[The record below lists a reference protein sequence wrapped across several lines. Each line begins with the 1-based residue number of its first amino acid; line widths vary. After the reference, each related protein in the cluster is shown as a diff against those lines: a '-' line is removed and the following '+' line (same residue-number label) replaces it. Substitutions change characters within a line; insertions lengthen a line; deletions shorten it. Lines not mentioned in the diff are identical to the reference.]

1 MAALAGGSGLAPRA
15 IAWPALA
22 LAAAAALLLGAAPLP
37 AVAAV
42 WAAGLWRLAAARRGW
57 PLPGRAFRAAAVA
70 GAVLVVLAAHRT
82 LLDQAPGTLLLLLGA
97 ALKLLELRTRR
108 DATLAALLAFV
119 VAAVALVHGPEL
131 PRPLLAL
138 GVVWLALAAL
148 LAVAAPELGARAL
161 VGRAGALLAQ
171 AAPLALA
178 LFFLFPRLGGPL
190 WGPSER
196 GVTGLGEDLTLGRV
210 AELAR
215 SDAVAMRVR
224 LPGGPPPPAQRY
236 WRARVL
242 DRTDG
247 VRWWADPHAD
257 ASALPEGGAEQ
268 AVEHTVTLLPDGGR
282 VLPALDPPVRPPRGA
297 RTGPGLALLWPHPVD
312 RVLVYRVRSLPGAV
326 LPARAEELAQ
336 ARRIPRLTPQVRA
349 LARRLRREG
358 GDEAGTVEAALAWYR
373 DQGFV
378 YTLRPGRPAGD
389 PVTDFLFRSRRG
401 FCEHFAA
408 SFALLMRAAGVPARI
423 VTGYLGG
430 EWNPLTGELVV
441 RRADAHAWVE
451 VALPGRGWVRVD
463 PTLTAAPGRLE
474 RAIDPAASTAEGIRF
489 RPRGAGLVTDL
500 ARWWDAAEAA
510 WTYWVLGYGPRMQ
523 EALLARL
530 GLAAARPWKA
540 LGILLA
546 LAVPAALLAAAWW
559 ALRRP
564 APDPAAAAWARFRRR
579 LARRGVRAAPADA
592 PWAYARRAERR
603 LPSHAAAI
611 RRITALYVA
620 ARYGPRPDD
629 RTVRALERAVAR
641 FRP

>member
-1 MAALAGGSGLAPRA
+1 MAALGKGQRLAPRA
-15 IAWPALA
+15 VTWPALA
-22 LAAAAALLLGAAPLP
+22 LAAAAALLLGAVPPP
-37 AVAAV
+37 AVGAV
-42 WAAGLWRLAAARRGW
+42 WAAALWRLAAQRRGW
-57 PLPGRAFRAAAVA
+57 ALPGRALRAAAVA

-108 DATLAALLAFV
+108 DAALAALLAFV
-119 VAAVALVHGPEL
+119 VAAVALVHDPAL
-131 PRPLLAL
+131 PRLLLAL
-138 GVVWLALAAL
+138 AVVWLALAAL
-148 LAVAAPELGARAL
+148 AAVAMPELPPRAL
-161 VGRAGALLAQ
+161 LRRAGALLAQ
-171 AAPLALA
+171 AAPLALV

-190 WGPSER
+190 WGPSDR
-196 GVTGLGEDLTLGRV
+196 GVTGLGEDLVLGRV

-224 LPGGPPPPAQRY
+224 LPAGPPPPALRY

-247 VRWWADPHAD
+247 VRWWTARQPA
-257 ASALPEGGAEQ
+257 AALPTGAAGEGVEQ
-268 AVEHTVTLLPDGGR
+268 TVTLLPGGGR
-282 VLPALDPPVRPPRGA
+282 ALPALDPPAAVPEGA
-297 RTGPGLALLWPHPVD
+297 RAGPGGTLLWPRPVD
-312 RVLVYRVRSLPGAV
+312 RVLVYQVRSLPGAA
-326 LPARAEELAQ
+326 LPARAGELGRAL
-336 ARRIPRLTPQVRA
+336 ALPRLTPQVRA

-358 GDEAGTVEAALAWYR
+358 GDTAGTVEAALAWYR
-373 DQGFV
+373 QRGLV
-378 YTLRPGRPAGD
+378 YTLRPGRPRGD

-451 VALPGRGWVRVD
+451 VALPGRGWIRVD

-474 RAIDPAASTAEGIRF
+474 RAIDPAASTAAGVRF
-489 RPRGAGLVTDL
+489 RPRGVGLAGTL
-500 ARWWDAAEAA
+500 ARWWDAVDAA
-510 WTYWVLGYGPRMQ
+510 WTHWVLGYGPRMQ

-530 GLAAARPWKA
+530 GLAAARPWEA
-540 LGILLA
+540 LGLLLA
-546 LAVPAALLAAAWW
+546 LAAPLALLAGAWW

-564 APDPAAAAWARFRRR
+564 RTDPAVAAWARFRRR
-579 LARRGVRAAPADA
+579 LARHGVDAAASDA

-603 LPSHAAAI
+603 LPRHAAAI

-620 ARYGPRPDD
+620 ARYGPRADP
-629 RTVRALERAVAR
+629 RAVRALERAVAR

>member
-1 MAALAGGSGLAPRA
+1 MATLDGRQKLAPRTVT
-15 IAWPALA
+15 WPALA
-22 LAAAAALLLGAAPLP
+22 LSAAAALLLGAVPPP
-37 AVAAV
+37 AVATV
-42 WAAGLWRLAAARRGW
+42 WAAALWRSGAERRGW
-57 PLPGRAFRAAAVA
+57 PLPGRAVRAAGVA

-82 LLDQAPGTLLLLLGA
+82 LFDQAPGTLLLLLGA

-119 VAAVALVHGPEL
+119 VAAVALVHDPGL
-131 PRPLLAL
+131 PRLLLAL

-148 LAVAAPELGARAL
+148 AAVAMPELAARAL
-161 VGRAGALLAQ
+161 LRRAGALLAQ
-171 AAPLALA
+171 AAPLALV

-196 GVTGLGEDLTLGRV
+196 GVTGLGEDLVLGRV

-224 LPGGPPPPAQRY
+224 LPGGPPPPAMRY

-247 VRWWADPHAD
+247 VRWWAARRAPA
-257 ASALPEGGAEQ
+257 ALPTGAATGGGVEQ
-268 AVEHTVTLLPDGGR
+268 TVTLLPGGGR
-282 VLPALDPPVRPPRGA
+282 ALPALDPPAAVPAGA
-297 RTGPGLALLWPHPVD
+297 RAGPGGTLLWPRPVD
-312 RVLVYRVRSLPGAV
+312 RVLVYRVRSLPGAP
-326 LPARAEELAQ
+326 LPARAGELAR
-336 ARRIPRLTPQVRA
+336 ALEVPRLTPQVRT

-358 GDEAGTVEAALAWYR
+358 GDPAGTVEAALAWYGQQR
-373 DQGFV
+373 LV
-378 YTLRPGRPAGD
+378 YTLRPGRPRGD

-474 RAIDPAASTAEGIRF
+474 RAIDPAASTGAGVRF
-489 RPRGAGLVTDL
+489 RPRGAGLARTL
-500 ARWWDAAEAA
+500 ARWWDAADAA

-530 GLAAARPWKA
+530 GLAAARPWEA
-540 LGILLA
+540 LGLLLA
-546 LAVPAALLAAAWW
+546 LAAPLALLAGAWW

-564 APDPAAAAWARFRRR
+564 RPDPAAAAWSRFRRR
-579 LARRGVRAAPADA
+579 LARRGVRATPADA

-603 LPSHAAAI
+603 LPRHAAAI

-620 ARYGPRPDD
+620 ARYAPRPDP
-629 RTVRALERAVAR
+629 RAVRALERAVAR